1 VGEDHFL
8 HAGTLLIAELEDAL
22 KDGSSERR
30 VETLRRITD
39 LFLNDADRLNEQQV
53 RVFDDVLVHLIQRIE
68 TKALIQLSTCLA
80 PVDNAPTEVV
90 RHLAHDDEIMVAR
103 PVLSQSKRL
112 TDDDLVKI
120 AEVKSQ
126 GHLLAI
132 SARGSLN
139 EPVTDVLVRRG
150 DLQVTHKLAD
160 NSGARFSETGF
171 AKLVKNG
178 EKDESLAEKLGVR
191 LDIPLRLLRELL
203 LRATD
208 AVRARL
214 LAAAPAEAQD
224 RIQSALASIANEIG
238 QEATGPRDFVS
249 AAQLVQDINRSGNLN
264 ESTLMEFARAHRYEE
279 VVVALSLLCS
289 APAQLIER
297 LIKSIRPDGLI
308 VACKAAGLKW
318 PAVSVILE
326 NRFTHHSIP
335 NDELDNAKSSFF
347 ALSQPTAQRTLRFWK
362 ARMAAKTAS

>member
-1 VGEDHFL
+1 MY
-8 HAGTLLIAELEDAL
+8 AGQLLIAELEDAL

-53 RVFDDVLVHLIQRIE
+53 RVFDDVLVHLIQLIE
-68 TKALIQLSTCLA
+68 TKALIQLSACLA

-90 RHLAHDDEIMVAR
+90 RHLARDDEIMVAR

-112 TDDDLVKI
+112 TDDDLIKI
-120 AEVKSQ
+120 AEIKSQ
-126 GHLLAI
+126 EHLLAI
-132 SARGSLN
+132 SGRGSLN

-150 DLQVTHKLAD
+150 NQQVTHKLAD

-178 EKDESLAEKLGVR
+178 ETDESLAEKLGVR

-214 LAAAPAEAQD
+214 LAAAPAEAQG

-238 QEATGPRDFVS
+238 QEATGPRDFAS
-249 AAQLVQDINRSGNLN
+249 AAELVQDINRNGSLN
-264 ESTLMEFARAHRYEE
+264 ESTLMEFARAHRSEE
-279 VVVALSLLCS
+279 MVIALSLLCS
-289 APAQLIER
+289 APAQLVER
-297 LIKSIRPDGLI
+297 LLKNIRPDGLI
-308 VACKAAGLKW
+308 VACKAAGLRW

-326 NRFTHHSIP
+326 NRFAHHSVP
-335 NDELDNAKSSFF
+335 DDELEQAKNSFF

>member
-1 VGEDHFL
+1 MY
-8 HAGTLLIAELEDAL
+8 AGKLLITELEDVL

-30 VETLRRITD
+30 VATLRRITD
-39 LFLNDADRLNEQQV
+39 LFLDDADRLNEQQV

-80 PVDNAPTEVV
+80 PVDNAPTEVI

-112 TDDDLVKI
+112 TDDDLIKI
-120 AEVKSQ
+120 AEIKSQ

-132 SARGSLN
+132 SERGSLN

-150 DLQVTHKLAD
+150 DRQVAHRLAN
-160 NSGARFSETGF
+160 NSGAHFSESGF

-178 EKDESLAEKLGVR
+178 ETDESLAEKLGLR

-203 LRATD
+203 LRATN

-214 LAAAPAEAQD
+214 LAAAPAETQA

-249 AAQLVQDINRSGNLN
+249 AAELVQDINKSGNLN
-264 ESTLMEFARAHRYEE
+264 EFNSHGVCSRAPLRRNGGCALAALFGARA
-279 VVVALSLLCS
+279 
-289 APAQLIER
+289 
-297 LIKSIRPDGLI
+297 
-308 VACKAAGLKW
+308 
-318 PAVSVILE
+318 
-326 NRFTHHSIP
+326 TH
-335 NDELDNAKSSFF
+335 
-347 ALSQPTAQRTLRFWK
+347 
-362 ARMAAKTAS
+362 

>member
-1 VGEDHFL
+1 LRTGI
-8 HAGTLLIAELEDAL
+8 LLIAELEDAL
-22 KDGSSERR
+22 KGGSSEKR

-68 TKALIQLSTCLA
+68 TKALVQLSTCLA
-80 PVDNAPTEVV
+80 PVDNAPTEVI
-90 RHLAHDDEIMVAR
+90 RHLAHDDEITVAR

-112 TDDDLVKI
+112 TEDDLIQI
-120 AEVKSQ
+120 AETKSQ

-132 SARGSLN
+132 SGRGSLD
-139 EPVTDVLVRRG
+139 ETVTDVLVRRG
-150 DLQVTHKLAD
+150 DRQVTHKLAK

-178 EKDESLAEKLGVR
+178 ETDESLAEKLGLR

-203 LRATD
+203 LRATN
-208 AVRARL
+208 AVRSRL
-214 LAAAPAEAQD
+214 LAAAPAEAQG

-238 QEATGPRDFVS
+238 LEATGPRDFVS

-264 ESTLMEFARAHRYEE
+264 ESTLMEFASAHRYEE
-279 VVVALSLLCS
+279 MVIALSLLCS

-297 LIKSIRPDGLI
+297 LIKNIRPDGLI

-318 PAVSVILE
+318 PAVSMILE
-326 NRFTHHSIP
+326 NRFAHHSMS
-335 NDELDNAKSSFF
+335 NEELDHAKSAFL
-347 ALSQPTAQRTLRFWK
+347 ALSQTTAQRTLRFWN
-362 ARMAAKTAS
+362 ARVAARTAF

>member
-1 VGEDHFL
+1 L
-8 HAGTLLIAELEDAL
+8 HAGTFLIAELEDAL

-112 TDDDLVKI
+112 TDDDLIKI
-120 AEVKSQ
+120 AEVKGE

-132 SARGSLN
+132 SGRRSLN

-150 DLQVTHKLAD
+150 DRQVAHKLAD

-208 AVRARL
+208 AVRSRL
-214 LAAAPAEAQD
+214 LAAAPAEAQG
-224 RIQSALASIANEIG
+224 RIQSTLASIANEIG

-249 AAQLVQDINRSGNLN
+249 AAELVHDINRSGNLN
-264 ESTLMEFARAHRYEE
+264 ETTLMEFARAHRYEE
-279 VVVALSLLCS
+279 MVVALSLLCS

-326 NRFTHHSIP
+326 NRFTHHAIP
-335 NDELDNAKSSFF
+335 VDELENAKSSFF